1 MIEIGASVCSACAD
15 YRSNLRAMHSRF
27 RKRATE
33 VHPKT
38 NIRYMN
44 SHQKRARLLMA
55 KAALRNKQRQLSRM
69 KAKLKELTKK
79 EGVEITDDL
88 SQDLSG
94 VMSDYGKE
102 IKRLPANDFKRI
114 LWEQQVSYL
123 SCTLHAG
130 TKVRFIQV
138 SAERAKKCGRRW
150 HPLFIRWC
158 LNIALTSSKTYN
170 IMRESGFIILPSKR
184 TLRDYTHYFK
194 SKPGFQWEVD
204 AMLREESQ
212 VDKIEDWKRQ
222 AKLYY

>member
-79 EGVEITDDL
+79 EGVEITDDM

-123 SCTLHAG
+123 LCTTA
-130 TKVRFIQV
+130 
-138 SAERAKKCGRRW
+138 
-150 HPLFIRWC
+150 P
-158 LNIALTSSKTYN
+158 
-170 IMRESGFIILPSKR
+170 
-184 TLRDYTHYFK
+184 
-194 SKPGFQWEVD
+194 EV
-204 AMLREESQ
+204 AM
-212 VDKIEDWKRQ
+212 VN
-222 AKLYY
+222 